1 MSQNNMELPIT
12 ENARLNE
19 LAAKAN
25 QSETPTVS
33 LKYHYCIAISI
44 KCETFGV

>member
-25 QSETPTVS
+25 QSETRRLV
-33 LKYHYCIAISI
+33 
-44 KCETFGV
+44 